1 MVIHALVTTHPDYYK
16 IHYMGLEI
24 CLEIEVVAKYGG
36 QAAHCGNYGVTDV
49 YIDYQ
54 LPSGLNL
61 RYC

>member
-1 MVIHALVTTHPDYYK
+1 
-16 IHYMGLEI
+16 MGLEI

-36 QAAHCGNYGVTDV
+36 QAADCGNYGVTDV